1 MNLMGRS
8 VLITG
13 GSGFIGSH
21 VVNQLA
27 NVAGKIIILDN
38 LSTGNISNLTEK
50 SKNIDFVNG
59 DIRNLKLVDDVTKN
73 ADVVIHLAAALGV
86 SNIMNETLESIS
98 INIEGSENVLK
109 TAAKYSK
116 RILIASTSE
125 IYGKNPNQPLSED
138 SDRVVGPPQN
148 IRWTYSDSK
157 AIEEAMAKVLF
168 STKSLPVTTV
178 RFFNTV
184 GPRQTGKYGM
194 VLPRLI
200 DSALTGEDLLVY
212 GDGNQTRV
220 FCHVID
226 AVEGLISLIENDS
239 SIGDVF
245 NIGGVGEVSINT
257 LSDLILKI
265 TGSNSRVVHIP
276 YSDVYPSGFEDMM
289 RRVPN
294 ISKVKRLTGWVP
306 KKNLEQIISDVVD
319 EKLKSIGI

>member
-116 RILIASTSE
+116 
-125 IYGKNPNQPLSED
+125 
-138 SDRVVGPPQN
+138 
-148 IRWTYSDSK
+148 
-157 AIEEAMAKVLF
+157 
-168 STKSLPVTTV
+168 
-178 RFFNTV
+178 
-184 GPRQTGKYGM
+184 
-194 VLPRLI
+194 
-200 DSALTGEDLLVY
+200 
-212 GDGNQTRV
+212 
-220 FCHVID
+220 
-226 AVEGLISLIENDS
+226 
-239 SIGDVF
+239 
-245 NIGGVGEVSINT
+245 
-257 LSDLILKI
+257 
-265 TGSNSRVVHIP
+265 
-276 YSDVYPSGFEDMM
+276 
-289 RRVPN
+289 
-294 ISKVKRLTGWVP
+294 
-306 KKNLEQIISDVVD
+306 
-319 EKLKSIGI
+319 